1 MNKDYIYQISLIS
14 LIAILHGV
22 FGIML
27 GLYMLW
33 WFDILMHF
41 LGGLWVGISAYF
53 FIYKRGFPGSHYLQ
67 SVNKIIVVLA
77 VTLIVGLIWEVFEYA
92 NGLTFVLGDE
102 SYYLDTCYDI
112 IMDLLGG
119 MTALYLYGHKN

>member
-77 VTLIVGLIWEVFEYA
+77 VTLIVGL
-92 NGLTFVLGDE
+92 TFVLGDE